1 MIRITR
7 QTDYGIVLL
16 TCFANGS
23 NSLRNARDLA
33 AETGQPLPTVSKIL
47 KILARQGLLESQRGV
62 NGGYRLA
69 RVATDIS
76 VADIITAL
84 EGPIAI
90 TECLDDSADDCS
102 YEASCPCRPNWERIN
117 VAIRSALTGVPLT
130 DMIPRFPLPPLKS
143 IKTAVAANSELTS
156 DTKLAS
162 DGVPVEGVSKIPA
175 EGVS

>member
-16 TCFANGS
+16 ACFATS
-23 NSLRNARDLA
+23 PKKSLRNARDLA

-47 KILARQGLLESQRGV
+47 KMLVRRGLLESQRGV

-69 RVATDIS
+69 REASSIS

-90 TECLDDSADDCS
+90 TECLDETADDCN
-102 YEASCPCRPNWERIN
+102 YEANCPCRPNWERIN
-117 VAIRSALTGVPLT
+117 VAIRSALGGIPLT
-130 DMIPRFPLPPLKS
+130 DMIPRFPLPPVQIPVNKS
-143 IKTAVAANSELTS
+143 INNINTE
-156 DTKLAS
+156 LAS
-162 DGVPVEGVSKIPA
+162 EGVSSDGI
-175 EGVS
+175 S

>member
-16 TCFANGS
+16 ACFATS
-23 NSLRNARDLA
+23 PKSSLRNARDLA

-47 KILARQGLLESQRGV
+47 KTLARQGLLESQRGV

-69 RVATDIS
+69 REASSIS
-76 VADIITAL
+76 VADIISAL

-90 TECLDDSADDCS
+90 TECLDEAADDCN

-117 VAIRSALTGVPLT
+117 VAIRGALGGIPLT
-130 DMIPRFPLPPLKS
+130 DMIPRFPLPPVQVPGS
-143 IKTAVAANSELTS
+143 ESNSNSNNETN
-156 DTKLAS
+156 TELAS
-162 DGVPVEGVSKIPA
+162 EGVSS